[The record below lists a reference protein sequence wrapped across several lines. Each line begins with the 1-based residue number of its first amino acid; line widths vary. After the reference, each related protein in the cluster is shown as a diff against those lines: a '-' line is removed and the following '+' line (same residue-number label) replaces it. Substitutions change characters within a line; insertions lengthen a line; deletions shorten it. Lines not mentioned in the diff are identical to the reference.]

1 MKQITQFATVLLV
14 AILLASCGSET
25 KKEKGQ
31 VVADMKARLEKL
43 RAQKDKTEEE
53 IQALQTKLES
63 LDPSSTANSK
73 VRLVAI
79 SPVETKDFLHYIDL
93 QGTVDA
99 QNISYIAPRGMG
111 GQVKALF
118 VKEGQAVKKG
128 QLLLKLD
135 DAIMQQQVAA
145 AKQQLE
151 TIKTQLSFAK
161 NLYQRQKNLWDQG
174 IGTEVQLI
182 TARTNAETLENQLKS
197 AQEQVK
203 VAVEQMNTTN
213 VLSDVDGIADIVN
226 IRVGEQF
233 IGMTQA
239 GPQIKIVNKSN
250 LKVVTSIPENY
261 LTKVQKGSPV
271 IVSIPDAQ
279 KDFNSVI
286 SLISQSID
294 PTQRGFIA
302 EAKIPSDPAL
312 KPNQTAVIRIN
323 DYKAAN
329 AIVVPVNCVQS
340 DETGKFVF
348 LVNTEPGGKMI
359 ARKQAVTI
367 GEVYGNNM
375 EIKAGLKAGDQLIT
389 EGFQNVYDGQA
400 VATAN
405 Q

>member
-329 AIVVPVNCVQS
+329 AIVVPVNSVQS

-389 EGFQNVYDGQA
+389 EGFQNVYDGQT

-405 Q
+405 P